1 MKKIILCTIALL
13 GLFYA
18 YSQDG
23 ALDPSFAGKGWTT
36 TDFTR
41 SNFYSEYGRQV
52 LLQTNGTFIV
62 VFEINSNTIL
72 ARYLTKNNTLD
83 ASYGT
88 DGYSVPV
95 NLQNG
100 RAALQ
105 SDGKVVVT
113 GLYTNANN
121 AVDFGLARF
130 NADGSPDNSFG
141 VNGFLTTDFFGN
153 YDWPFAIAI
162 QTNGTIIVA
171 GQAFNPNSAS
181 YDFGLAAYTT
191 NGSLD
196 ASFGTGGLQTTDF
209 FGDQDEGAAIAIQSD
224 GKIVVAGMVYNSGG
238 TYYDFGLARY
248 NTDGSPDADFG
259 IDGKQTTDF
268 FNFADYAFA
277 IAIQSD
283 AKIVVAGQAGD
294 YLTNNDDFALA
305 RYNTDGTLD
314 VSFDGDGKQTTGFF
328 SGGYDR
334 AFALAIQTDGKIIAG
349 GQVGNNATYDI
360 DFGLARYT
368 TDGALDAGFGTGGKQ
383 TTDFFGG
390 QDVASTIAIQSD
402 GKIIALG
409 EAYNN
414 TTRNSDF
421 ALARYNTS
429 GSLDN
434 RFDRDGKLTDYYAAG
449 VGEFA
454 AIAVQNDGKII
465 AAGYAYN
472 SSNNID
478 FVLARFN
485 ADGMLDKT
493 FNRTGRQTIDFS
505 GNDDYVQAIAIQSD
519 GKIVVAGSSRKPD
532 PSDPESYLADFALA
546 RINSNG
552 SLDNKFNRSGKQTT
566 DFFGS
571 IDEAHS
577 IAIQSDGKIVV
588 AGGTENTNETHFDF
602 ALARYNT
609 NGSLDG
615 TFGTAGKQTT
625 DFTGNDDNAY
635 AMAIQNDGKI
645 IAAGITFDNTTSNDF
660 ALARYNTN
668 GSLDGDFDSDGRQV
682 IDFFGTEDYS
692 RAIAIQNDKIVMAG
706 TFYNVN
712 NNTTDFALAR
722 LNKIDGSL
730 DASFGDNGKQ
740 TTDFFEG
747 YDYAYAMALQS
758 DNKIVIVGGV
768 NNPANGAFDFGLSR
782 YTADGVLDVSFDG
795 DGKQITDFSLGYDY
809 AYATAIRGNELYV
822 AGSTR
827 WPVERSVLAA
837 YSLGT
842 TAPVSPAITS
852 VTAKE
857 QEVTPVLTVKAMPNP
872 FTSSFTLLLQ
882 SANKTQATIS
892 ITNAAGQVIEKKT
905 NIAANS
911 ILQLGANYKPG
922 IYYIEIVQG
931 TEKAVVKMLK
941 Q

>member
-1 MKKIILCTIALL
+1 MKKIFTSTIALL
-13 GLFYA
+13 ALCIA

-23 ALDPSFAGKGWTT
+23 SLDPSFAGQGWTT
-36 TDFTR
+36 TEFTKG
-41 SNFYSEYGRQV
+41 NFYSEYGRQV
-52 LLQTNGTFIV
+52 LLQTNGTYIV
-62 VFEINSNTIL
+62 VFEVNGYTLL

-88 DGYSVPV
+88 DGYSLPV
-95 NLQNG
+95 NLQYA

-105 SDGKVVVT
+105 SDGKLVVT
-113 GLYTNANN
+113 GLYNVNN
-121 AVDFGLARF
+121 VSDYGLARF
-130 NADGSPDNSFG
+130 NADGSLDNSFG
-141 VNGFLTTDFFGN
+141 VNGFLTTDFFGSD
-153 YDWPFAIAI
+153 DWPYAIAI
-162 QTNGTIIVA
+162 QSNGTIIVA
-171 GQAFNPNSAS
+171 GQAYNPNSSS

-209 FGDQDEGAAIAIQSD
+209 FGNQDQGVAIAIQSD
-224 GKIVVAGMVYNSGG
+224 GKIVVAGQVYNPGG

-248 NTDGSPDADFG
+248 NTDGSPDADFDT
-259 IDGKQTTDF
+259 DGKLTTDF
-268 FNFADYAFA
+268 FNYTDYAFA

-283 AKIVVAGQAGD
+283 GKIVVAGQAGD
-294 YLTNNDDFALA
+294 YVSNNDDFALA

-314 VSFDGDGKQTTGFF
+314 ASFDGDGKQTTGFF
-328 SGGYDR
+328 SGGYDQ
-334 AFALAIQTDGKIIAG
+334 AVAIAIQSDGNIVAAG
-349 GQVGNNATYDI
+349 KAVNNATFNS
-360 DFGLARYT
+360 DFALARYT
-368 TDGALDAGFGTGGKQ
+368 NNGSLDITFGTGGKL
-383 TTDFFGG
+383 TTDFFSDY
-390 QDVASTIAIQSD
+390 DVASAIAIQSD

-414 TTRNSDF
+414 TIRNSDF
-421 ALARYNTS
+421 ALARYNTN
-429 GSLDN
+429 GSMDN
-434 RFDRDGKLTDYYAAG
+434 RFDRDGKLAGYYAAG
-449 VGEFA
+449 MGEFV

-465 AAGYAYN
+465 TAGYAYN
-472 SSNNID
+472 SSNNVD

-493 FNRTGRQTIDFS
+493 FNRTGRQTIDYS
-505 GNDDYVQAIAIQSD
+505 GNDDYLQAIAIQND
-519 GKIVVAGSSRKPD
+519 GKIVVAGYSKKPD

-546 RINSNG
+546 RINPNG
-552 SLDNKFNRSGKQTT
+552 SLDNKFNRSGKQIT
-566 DFFGS
+566 DFFGG
-571 IDEAHS
+571 IDEAYS
-577 IAIQSDGKIVV
+577 IVIQSDGKIVV
-588 AGGTENTNETHFDF
+588 AGGTENTNETPVDF
-602 ALARYNT
+602 GLARYNT

-625 DFTGNDDNAY
+625 DFAGNDDNGY
-635 AMAIQNDGKI
+635 ALVIQNDGKI
-645 IAAGITFDNTTSNDF
+645 VVAGTTYNNTTNNDF
-660 ALARYNTN
+660 GLARYTTNGTLDVDFDGDGRQTADFFSSYDYALAVALQGDKIVVAGQVFNTN
-668 GSLDGDFDSDGRQV
+668 GTRYDFGLAR
-682 IDFFGTEDYS
+682 F
-692 RAIAIQNDKIVMAG
+692 
-706 TFYNVN
+706 
-712 NNTTDFALAR
+712 NTT
-722 LNKIDGSL
+722 DGSL

-740 TTDFFEG
+740 STDFFEDD
-747 YDYAYAMALQS
+747 DYAYDMALQT

-768 NNPANGAFDFGLSR
+768 VNTGNNTFDFGLSR

-795 DGKQITDFSLGYDY
+795 DGKQITDFSLGFDY

-882 SANKTQATIS
+882 SVNNSPATIS
-892 ITNAAGQVIEKKT
+892 ITNAAGQVIERKT

-922 IYYIEIVQG
+922 IYYVEIVQG
-931 TEKAVVKMLK
+931 TEKAVVKLLK